1 MDLGPDPGK
10 PSSVSFKFFIV
21 SPLLEIEIVPV
32 IQGYKKIK
40 GECQRLT
47 EFNLNMDTSSQ
58 I

>member
-32 IQGYKKIK
+32 IQGYNK
-40 GECQRLT
+40 
-47 EFNLNMDTSSQ
+47 N
-58 I
+58 